1 MIPADVLSR
10 IQVAADTALLPVASI
25 QEITD
30 ALSELSPGQRVMAE
44 IRYLLPNGTYRA
56 VINQRDVTL
65 ALPFSAKSGDALEL
79 EVVNTEGKLTFA
91 VISRPASE
99 DSKAAT
105 ESVSTTLSRTGQLIS
120 TLLTRSGES
129 KSEPA
134 PTPLNGNRPI
144 TNIPPNTAQE
154 LISLLKQAITQ
165 SGMFYE
171 SHQARWVDGQ
181 LDRSALLQE
190 PQGKL
195 PARFTSTNAYQASN
209 AALNATMLNTKP
221 SEILNALRTASPL
234 SSTTD
239 AASPS
244 TTYTMPMPSP
254 DIEPNAAQGTN
265 KGASITYVVA
275 PDGGAPN
282 LPRASS
288 PQSLNT
294 ANVTALLAADTIP
307 MQNASI
313 ESSTTRSTA
322 TSTSNTHIVAPD
334 VVPLVQQQLEALA
347 THNFSW
353 QGQIWPGQEMRWDIA
368 EHVDEEASRRAK
380 GDGEAASNW
389 QTRLRL
395 TFPHLGAVDAQLR
408 LQGAQISLVL
418 TAGNTQTQELLRNA
432 TQALRSQLDGAGL
445 ALTTVGVAA
454 TTSEGENAQVKD

>member
-44 IRYLLPNGTYRA
+44 IRALLPNGTYRA

-120 TLLTRSGES
+120 TLLTRAGES
-129 KSEPA
+129 KSGPA

-144 TNIPPNTAQE
+144 ASAPPNTAQE
-154 LISLLKQAITQ
+154 LIPLLKQAITQ

-171 SHQARWVDGQ
+171 SHQATWVDGQ

-195 PARFTSTNAYQASN
+195 PAQVTSTNTYQASN
-209 AALNATMLNTKP
+209 AALNATMLNAKQ
-221 SEILNALRTASPL
+221 SNILNTPLTALQPSNVTNVV
-234 SSTTD
+234 
-239 AASPS
+239 SPS
-244 TTYTMPMPSP
+244 TTYTMPMPSTG
-254 DIEPNAAQGTN
+254 IEPNAAQGTN
-265 KGASITYVVA
+265 KSASLTHVAA
-275 PDGGAPN
+275 PDVGAPN
-282 LPRASS
+282 IPRASS

-294 ANVTALLAADTIP
+294 ANVAAPSAADTMP

-313 ESSTTRSTA
+313 ESSATRSTA
-322 TSTSNTHIVAPD
+322 ISTPNTHIVAPD

-353 QGQIWPGQEMRWDIA
+353 QGQIWPGQEMRWDIT
-368 EHVDEEASRRAK
+368 EHVDEDASRRAQ

-432 TQALRSQLDGAGL
+432 TQVLRSQFNGAGL
-445 ALTTVGVAA
+445 ALTTVGVGA
-454 TTSEGENAQVKD
+454 TTGEDESA

>member
-10 IQVAADTALLPVASI
+10 IQVAADMALLPVASI

-44 IRYLLPNGTYRA
+44 IRALLPNGTYRA

-79 EVVNTEGKLTFA
+79 EVVNADGKLTFA

-99 DSKAAT
+99 GSTAAT

-144 TNIPPNTAQE
+144 ASTPPSTAQE
-154 LISLLKQAITQ
+154 LIPLLKQALTQ

-171 SHQARWVDGQ
+171 SHQATWVDGQ

-195 PARFTSTNAYQASN
+195 PTQFASANAYQASST
-209 AALNATMLNTKP
+209 ALNANLLNAKPGDSLNTP
-221 SEILNALRTASPL
+221 RTASLP
-234 SSTTD
+234 SS
-239 AASPS
+239 A
-244 TTYTMPMPSP
+244 
-254 DIEPNAAQGTN
+254 INAAQGTN
-265 KGASITYVVA
+265 NDASITHVVA
-275 PDGGAPN
+275 PDVGAPN
-282 LPRASS
+282 ISRTSS
-288 PQSLNT
+288 PQSLST
-294 ANVTALLAADTIP
+294 ANVAAPAAADTIP
-307 MQNASI
+307 MQNAGI
-313 ESSTTRSTA
+313 ESNATRSTA
-322 TSTSNTHIVAPD
+322 ASTSNAHIVAPD

-353 QGQIWPGQEMRWDIA
+353 QGQIWPGQEMRWDIT
-368 EHVDEEASRRAK
+368 EHVDEEASRRAQ

-389 QTRLRL
+389 QTRLHL

-418 TAGNTQTQELLRNA
+418 TTGNTQTQALLRNA

-445 ALTTVGVAA
+445 ALTTVGIAA